1 MKHFFLLITLFI
13 ISTINAQQSANSQ
26 NQFELVNLSN
36 ATQFNNFKKSS
47 SNIEQA
53 KLTNQNLAAIIVSN
67 PIKITLKN
75 ITPFLAISCGWNEV
89 NNSINKNS
97 IIKIRFSTNGNS
109 WDEWKKLELDEHST
123 NTKYQFVSQL
133 LFEKKEYQFY
143 QLHITT
149 NIELK
154 GNILKDVFLNFFSP
168 GDGIKP
174 NNINENN
181 SPSVASRTTACPCP
195 QPSFVNRIGWGCPQ
209 GAISYSYTTVSHL
222 IVHHSAGSN
231 TSTNWPSVVL
241 SIWNSHV
248 YTNGFAD
255 IGYNWL
261 VDPNGQL
268 YEGRGGGNNVTGAHF
283 CGYNAGTM
291 GTCMLG
297 TFTSQN
303 VTDTARKK
311 LVEILSWK
319 ACNSSLN
326 PTGTAFHA
334 SSNLNLNTI
343 SGHRDGCATECPGN
357 MFYPSLPN
365 IRTEV
370 SNYINNV
377 CNVTSLPV
385 IQGVE
390 SLSISPN
397 PTTGTFII
405 SIKLN
410 STKAFRYDLI
420 NSEGKIIYSSTTKQ
434 TGLLI
439 NEKVTLLQ
447 RMPSGSYIVKISIDK
462 SVVSKTI
469 IKQ

>member
-1 MKHFFLLITLFI
+1 MKYYFLLLSVFF
-13 ISTINAQQSANSQ
+13 ISTTNAQQSSNSE
-26 NQFELVNLSN
+26 NQFELINLSYV
-36 ATQFNNFKKSS
+36 TQFNSFKKSS

-53 KLTNQNLAAIIVSN
+53 KLINSNIDATIVSK
-67 PIKITLKN
+67 PIQITLKN

-89 NNSINKNS
+89 NNTLNKNS
-97 IIKIRFSTNGNS
+97 IIEIRFSIEGNI
-109 WDEWKKLELDEHST
+109 WDDWKRLELDEHSS

-133 LFEKKEYQFY
+133 LFEKKEYKFY
-143 QLHITT
+143 QLQITT
-149 NIELK
+149 NLQLK
-154 GNILKDVFLNFFSP
+154 GDVLQDVFLNFFSP
-168 GDGIKP
+168 GDGKTSTS
-174 NNINENN
+174 INKTN
-181 SPSVASRTTACPCP
+181 SPSIASRTTSCPCP
-195 QPSFVNRIGWGCPQ
+195 QPSYINRIGWGCPQ
-209 GAISYSYTTVSHL
+209 GAISYSYTTVTHL
-222 IVHHSAGSN
+222 IVHHSAGAN
-231 TSTNWPSVVL
+231 TSSNWSSVVL

-248 YTNGFAD
+248 YTNGYAD

-261 VDPNGQL
+261 IDPNGQL
-268 YEGRGGGNNVTGAHF
+268 YEGRGGGNNVIGAHF
-283 CGYNAGTM
+283 CGYNGGTM
-291 GTCMLG
+291 GTCMMG

-319 ACNSSLN
+319 TCNSSLN
-326 PTGTAFHA
+326 PTATAFHA
-334 SSNLNLNTI
+334 SSNLTLNTI

-357 MFYPSLPN
+357 MLYPSLPG

-377 CNVTSLPV
+377 CNVTSLPP

-390 SLSISPN
+390 SLSVSPN
-397 PTTGTFII
+397 PTIGTFVI

-410 STKAFRYDLI
+410 STKAFRYDVI
-420 NSEGKIIYSSTTKQ
+420 NSDGKIIYSSSTKQ

-439 NEKVTLLQ
+439 NEKITALQ
-447 RMPSGSYIVKISIDK
+447 RMPSGSYIVKISIEK